1 MVSQNTLQTVRH
13 LLEPAA
19 SAGVIPPN
27 ELKELLALGKG
38 VPTPNEQ
45 TKPRRELLTLQEVAA
60 ILKVHV
66 KTIHDYIKVGR
77 LEKIKLG
84 RHASRIPASSLDTFL
99 AESKVLPCSTGET
112 PSSTAGR

>member
-1 MVSQNTLQTVRH
+1 MVSQNTLQTVKH

-38 VPTPNEQ
+38 EPKTNGQ
-45 TKPRRELLTLQEVAA
+45 AKPQRELLTLQEVAA

-66 KTIHDYIKVGR
+66 KTVHDYIKAGR

-84 RHASRIPASSLDTFL
+84 RHASRIPTSSLDAFL
-99 AESKVLPCSTGET
+99 AESKALPCSTGET
-112 PSSTAGR
+112 PSFTAGR